1 MCSPLSPPT
10 HPNHILLHL
19 RFGGLGGGQSKS
31 KVRASPVRCLRHCS
45 YPPRPVRDERGP
57 RRCPRRAQDCIGLD
71 IECGR
76 WCEYSH
82 RWHWS
87 LPCIHH
93 TRAHARAQTHTHTP
107 ACTHTHIH
115 TRTHTGIGCLRTR
128 RHIGDFR
135 VLWRSLPIKKF
146 VEIYF
151 ENPETSGN
159 RCEVLSLSLSLF
171 VTGHAQRRDGFLSP
185 LTNERSPL
193 LSSLV

>member
-1 MCSPLSPPT
+1 MPAPLLIPSSSSSWRERPSEMPSESSRLHWIRYWVWAVVRVLAPLALILTVYTSHKSTCARSNT
-10 HPNHILLHL
+10 H
-19 RFGGLGGGQSKS
+19 
-31 KVRASPVRCLRHCS
+31 A
-45 YPPRPVRDERGP
+45 
-57 RRCPRRAQDCIGLD
+57 
-71 IECGR
+71 
-76 WCEYSH
+76 
-82 RWHWS
+82 
-87 LPCIHH
+87 
-93 TRAHARAQTHTHTP
+93 HTP